1 MMIIVDSSGCIIFID
16 SHIHGGNGALVALS
30 DVYNDNQA
38 QSFSAWVNQ
47 MLTKNYGVGL
57 SICSLTTVSYL

>member
-1 MMIIVDSSGCIIFID
+1 MTIIVDRTGSIIFID
-16 SHIHGGNGALVALS
+16 SHIHGQNGALVAQS
-30 DVYNDNQA
+30 DAYNGNQA
-38 QSFSAWVNQ
+38 QSFSASVDQ